1 MFVVP
6 STRHYGLVCVCVCVC
21 LCSLSVKCQPS
32 RHLGS
37 HPEMNLSLTPML
49 CIVTASQANFN
60 RISWISEGKCKF
72 KQDPIC
78 WSYLYIG
85 NWLRRDKQMHQFYSQ
100 VPLKDNL
107 VSDFQ
112 FLSPTKQEKKTLTVH
127 MGAKDDNITL
137 CHTLILLLSMC
148 MWSLAHQSAGLC
160 GSKKKKAPGRHL
172 ERNTLSLQEMCHTSS
187 ENVLMFCDQ
196 LFVSP
201 HHDMVLCS
209 GWSVRH
215 IQGQQ
220 LLRGSVALSVVRKL
234 LQKHKLMAPEAVCPH
249 RLLVWWQW
257 WKVHLLKNN
266 FEVLVLGYL
275 HVLLL
280 STPLLFRHKTLL
292 FTWLLYFV
300 ITFKNHI
307 FTIKTTLLIATYLHT
322 VLLVYK
328 SQHIYWKSYSVE
340 YSIGSK
346 LNCNFEFCFSE
357 HVIPIFCFQ
366 RSFGSC
372 FTFTH
377 NLLCGWRW
385 KWLH

>member
-1 MFVVP
+1 MD
-6 STRHYGLVCVCVCVC
+6 LCVCVCVCVC

-160 GSKKKKAPGRHL
+160 GSKKKKSSRAPSRAQH
-172 ERNTLSLQEMCHTSS
+172 SLPAG
-187 ENVLMFCDQ
+187 D
-196 LFVSP
+196 VSY
-201 HHDMVLCS
+201 
-209 GWSVRH
+209 
-215 IQGQQ
+215 I
-220 LLRGSVALSVVRKL
+220 LR
-234 LQKHKLMAPEAVCPH
+234 ECPH
-249 RLLVWWQW
+249 
-257 WKVHLLKNN
+257 
-266 FEVLVLGYL
+266 VLW
-275 HVLLL
+275 
-280 STPLLFRHKTLL
+280 STLCFSTLWHGALFRLVSAAHSGTAAAAWISGSQRGQEVTPKTQTDGSGGRLPTQIIGVMAVVESPSTQEQFWSTCTWV
-292 FTWLLYFV
+292 FTCSAPFYSTSFQTQNSSVYLTAVFCHYF
-300 ITFKNHI
+300 
-307 FTIKTTLLIATYLHT
+307 
-322 VLLVYK
+322 
-328 SQHIYWKSYSVE
+328 
-340 YSIGSK
+340 
-346 LNCNFEFCFSE
+346 
-357 HVIPIFCFQ
+357 
-366 RSFGSC
+366 
-372 FTFTH
+372 
-377 NLLCGWRW
+377 
-385 KWLH
+385 